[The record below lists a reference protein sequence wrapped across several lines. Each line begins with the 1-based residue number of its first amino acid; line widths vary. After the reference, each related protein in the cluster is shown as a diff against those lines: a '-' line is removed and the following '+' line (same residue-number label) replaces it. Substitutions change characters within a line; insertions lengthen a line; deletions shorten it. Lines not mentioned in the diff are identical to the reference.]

1 MSRWNIYHKD
11 GTKLT
16 DVNDDEV
23 VVHGLQYSDKWM
35 GDCFLTIDFK
45 NNAPINFKIGDY
57 IIYRGERFEL
67 NYEPGKDKKASLNTY
82 GEGFVY
88 ESVKF
93 NALQDELS
101 RSEFLDV
108 VLNDNELHYTAL
120 PKFSFYVQT
129 LDDLLD
135 RIQANLDEQIGKGVW
150 KVYSR
155 SKERSLQRGCSDAD
169 WKNVYGEGT
178 SNNVI
183 ESKSI
188 TVDGKT
194 CWEALALVNSEWDV
208 NFIVRGRNV
217 YVGTAGVLANN
228 IFKYGLGKGLSEL
241 IQNADSEQQIV
252 TRLRAYGSEKN
263 LPSHYYADLGVKY
276 FCNITE
282 VNTATSYLSVYI
294 DMEYIDNY
302 FTIPRVFVPNDG
314 TGKEQTYGYVL
325 KVTFDF
331 QTVITCVVTAL
342 SSGKAVM
349 LYSEVKNNMEDNG
362 DEPSKE
368 NLDRFIAQVNAGN
381 RKLYITGGLNTKA
394 VPSSMKEY
402 AQNLPNNMSIN
413 WLMLPGFP
421 HVSLNDYYNSLSKAD
436 KEYVNPTGKE
446 HIFSTNPHRPY
457 IDSVNIQQIG
467 LRSASQYFDNDDK
480 TNGIVEIYPTI
491 EEMVIGGVR
500 VDEIDEGVAP
510 DDNGRFEDGQ
520 TVNNVD
526 IYLNPSIDFDI
537 NDLKDSDF
545 SIAMKDGMCGGR
557 TFKVASSVKEN
568 GRWRLTIQRVKDDA
582 LELWFPYKDYPIRK
596 GDHFVL
602 TGITL
607 PDSYVNAAS
616 LKLLKYAIAYI
627 DKNDYTRYVYQPKVD
642 EVFMAR
648 QNDQATEDKTGTIK
662 SLHDT
667 LKAGDIMEFDDD
679 DLHIGGKVT
688 IDQLVIR
695 ENEGG
700 IPTYEVTLR
709 NDVEVGTMA
718 KIKQQISSLEA
729 GNGKVSSETSKQIT
743 DSAINEASKHFLSK
757 LKDDT
762 AQGVI
767 TFLKGIAFGAEELWR
782 ITKDGIATLFS
793 LSVKGNTQLGD
804 NGTSTTFGDYKTD
817 TSGAVV
823 RVDDKGVS
831 YMEADYITI
840 RRAADFR
847 EITIRELR
855 YIGGELA
862 ITPAAMQVSKVE
874 RLDASGSVIPQDDT
888 STEVAAYKCYFE
900 TEGTDGQ
907 KKLYQEFMPYDQ
919 ARCQQWGID
928 AGTSEHVRTKYYW
941 RLVTAVGTDYI
952 ILSNKTYDTST
963 ENSEPAVG
971 DNIVQLGYQ
980 GESRPNRQS
989 AIILS
994 ATSTD
999 APSQKYYQGIHDF
1012 TLTDCVVKDEGYDA
1026 AKGTFHTNTYGDSYV
1041 GDKEGNGYMK
1051 YDSNTKTMTIKG
1063 TVHFDS
1069 DSTKDGEEIA
1079 SKADLRDLN
1088 IKSGNLLR
1096 NTAFCGDYEDIEV
1109 SDDLEMTDDSE
1120 VYSDKLKYW
1129 TLSKAKVVDDA
1140 DTTSGKA
1147 VLLSDGSIT
1156 QQLTAPLLANSE
1168 YTLSFRGKG
1177 TTAYIEVCGVVLT
1190 QTMDTESR
1198 RYELHFSTPTGVASF
1213 LFKIKGTSCT
1223 ISEIMLSYGTLA
1235 PAWSPA
1241 YSDND
1246 KSLAEFKNLKFLTD
1260 AIAEG
1265 STTIDGGLVMSQQ
1278 FRVGNYRNKKMIK
1291 ETGGMSGYYNDDNSP
1306 FLWGGGSL
1314 VQAIYT
1320 IQKYKNDPT
1329 YQPTEEEISN
1339 MAKFVVT
1346 HGGRAILNDIIL
1358 RGIIYAEGGVMKSV
1372 KSPNGNFE
1380 IDEQGNLK
1388 ANEAV
1393 VENVKSTGGYF
1404 QNVSVSGN
1412 IYTPYTVIND
1422 SNKMKYGEY
1431 GLDWIALYFRLNL
1444 EASGFN
1450 VQVELKEEK
1459 RDVLI
1464 ELPEDEK
1471 YLGAEINILCTYGY
1485 LGVKNASYLS
1495 SYNINSDIQFEIK
1508 YPILFQGQTMNLKCI
1523 KVADQ
1528 IRWIVLQNTDLMYS
1542 RSVQPK
1548 LIALVQ
1554 TKYDA
1559 SKNVYE
1565 FFNYSR
1571 GYGFWYADSFARI
1584 LYVSTGVHVVKY
1596 DNIQPPD
1603 MVIEPNVVN
1612 GFINYTVDSDKKEI
1626 KFTVYDYNHKLSDN
1640 VKFGFKIYNI
1650 SRIGNYIPSADGQ
1663 SINN

>member
-1 MSRWNIYHKD
+1 MATEVKITNYWISSSALYIQLNAMGEPNYIQCSVASGASILCYMQDIKGLGYDAGHNYQRWPLVAYPSLFPDAKAKYVYIAIPRVSNGVNGTAMVVFPSERIDIYGKSIASPD
-11 GTKLT
+11 KQVGNENFYYVYLQGEISEVLTKN
-16 DVNDDEV
+16 V
-23 VVHGLQYSDKWM
+23 
-35 GDCFLTIDFK
+35 
-45 NNAPINFKIGDY
+45 
-57 IIYRGERFEL
+57 
-67 NYEPGKDKKASLNTY
+67 GKDENDQDIIVKYREWTHTVEYGSLATDEAIASG
-82 GEGFVY
+82 GEGQWWRY
-88 ESVKF
+88 ESVH
-93 NALQDELS
+93 D
-101 RSEFLDV
+101 
-108 VLNDNELHYTAL
+108 
-120 PKFSFYVQT
+120 
-129 LDDLLD
+129 
-135 RIQANLDEQIGKGVW
+135 
-150 KVYSR
+150 
-155 SKERSLQRGCSDAD
+155 
-169 WKNVYGEGT
+169 
-178 SNNVI
+178 
-183 ESKSI
+183 
-188 TVDGKT
+188 
-194 CWEALALVNSEWDV
+194 
-208 NFIVRGRNV
+208 
-217 YVGTAGVLANN
+217 
-228 IFKYGLGKGLSEL
+228 
-241 IQNADSEQQIV
+241 
-252 TRLRAYGSEKN
+252 
-263 LPSHYYADLGVKY
+263 
-276 FCNITE
+276 
-282 VNTATSYLSVYI
+282 
-294 DMEYIDNY
+294 
-302 FTIPRVFVPNDG
+302 
-314 TGKEQTYGYVL
+314 
-325 KVTFDF
+325 
-331 QTVITCVVTAL
+331 
-342 SSGKAVM
+342 
-349 LYSEVKNNMEDNG
+349 
-362 DEPSKE
+362 
-368 NLDRFIAQVNAGN
+368 
-381 RKLYITGGLNTKA
+381 
-394 VPSSMKEY
+394 
-402 AQNLPNNMSIN
+402 
-413 WLMLPGFP
+413 
-421 HVSLNDYYNSLSKAD
+421 
-436 KEYVNPTGKE
+436 
-446 HIFSTNPHRPY
+446 
-457 IDSVNIQQIG
+457 
-467 LRSASQYFDNDDK
+467 
-480 TNGIVEIYPTI
+480 
-491 EEMVIGGVR
+491 
-500 VDEIDEGVAP
+500 
-510 DDNGRFEDGQ
+510 
-520 TVNNVD
+520 
-526 IYLNPSIDFDI
+526 
-537 NDLKDSDF
+537 
-545 SIAMKDGMCGGR
+545 
-557 TFKVASSVKEN
+557 
-568 GRWRLTIQRVKDDA
+568 
-582 LELWFPYKDYPIRK
+582 
-596 GDHFVL
+596 
-602 TGITL
+602 
-607 PDSYVNAAS
+607 
-616 LKLLKYAIAYI
+616 
-627 DKNDYTRYVYQPKVD
+627 
-642 EVFMAR
+642 
-648 QNDQATEDKTGTIK
+648 TIK
-662 SLHDT
+662 FLKIISEAAFTT
-667 LKAGDIMEFDDD
+667 LKAATATIATLFLNGHKIVGVAAENTDDTSADKVVTPEF
-679 DLHIGGKVT
+679 LGQFGV
-688 IDQLVIR
+688 R
-695 ENEGG
+695 
-700 IPTYEVTLR
+700 
-709 NDVEVGTMA
+709 
-718 KIKQQISSLEA
+718 
-729 GNGKVSSETSKQIT
+729 
-743 DSAINEASKHFLSK
+743 HFLSK
-757 LKDDT
+757 ENDDT
-762 AQGVI
+762 ANGII
-767 TFLKGIAFGAEELWR
+767 TFLKGIVFGAEELWR

-874 RLDASGSVIPQDDT
+874 RLDASGSVIPQDDI

-928 AGTSEHVRTKYYW
+928 AVTSEHVRTKYYW

-1026 AKGTFHTNTYGDSYV
+1026 VKGTFHTHTYGDSYV

-1051 YDSNTKTMTIKG
+1051 YDSNTKTVTIKG

-1109 SDDLEMTDDSE
+1109 SDDLEMTGDSE

-1147 VLLSDGSIT
+1147 VLLFDGSIT
-1156 QQLTAPLLANSE
+1156 QQLTVYLFANSE

-1198 RYELHFSTPTGVASF
+1198 RYELNFSTPAEVASS

-1329 YQPTEEEISN
+1329 YQPTDEEISN

-1388 ANEAV
+1388 AHDAI
-1393 VENVKSTGGYF
+1393 VENVKSVGGYF

-1412 IYTPYTVIND
+1412 IYTPYTIIDD
-1422 SNKMKYGEY
+1422 SNKMKYGLI
-1431 GLDWIALYFRLNL
+1431 GLDWVEPYFVLDL

-1450 VQVELKEEK
+1450 VQIGLKEEK
-1459 RDVLI
+1459 RAVFI
-1464 ELPEDEK
+1464 QLPEDEK
-1471 YLGAEINILCTYGY
+1471 YLGAEVNVLCTYFAVGM
-1485 LGVKNASYLS
+1485 KNVSYVS
-1495 SYNINSDIQFEIK
+1495 NFNYTQDIQFEEK
-1508 YPILFQGQTMNLKCI
+1508 RPMVFQGQTMQLKCI
-1523 KVADQ
+1523 KIADKLK
-1528 IRWIVLQNTDLMYS
+1528 WIVLQNTDLMYQL
-1542 RSVQPK
+1542 SVQPK
-1548 LIALVQ
+1548 LIAMVQ
-1554 TKYDA
+1554 CRYRTDSQDYD
-1559 SKNVYE
+1559 Y
-1565 FFNYSR
+1565 FNPKH
-1571 GYGFWYADSFARI
+1571 GHG
-1584 LYVSTGVHVVKY
+1584 LYLPLDYQGLTHVSTGVHQLKY
-1596 DNIQPPD
+1596 SGDID
-1603 MVIEPNVVN
+1603 IVEPYVMN
-1612 GFINYTVDSDKKEI
+1612 GFITYSISTVDKTI
-1626 KFTVYDYNHKLSDN
+1626 NFTVYDYNHKLSDN
-1640 VKFGFKIYNI
+1640 LYFGFRIYYISKINTYTNI
-1650 SRIGNYIPSADGQ
+1650 DTESST
-1663 SINN
+1663 NN

>member
-1 MSRWNIYHKD
+1 MATEVKITNYWISSSALYIQLNAMGEPNYIQCSVASGASILCYMQDIKGLGYDAGHNYQRWPLVAYPSLFPDAKAKYVYIAIPRVSNGVNGTAMVVFPSERIDIYGKSIASPD
-11 GTKLT
+11 KQVGNENFYYVYLQGEISEVLTKN
-16 DVNDDEV
+16 V
-23 VVHGLQYSDKWM
+23 
-35 GDCFLTIDFK
+35 
-45 NNAPINFKIGDY
+45 
-57 IIYRGERFEL
+57 
-67 NYEPGKDKKASLNTY
+67 GKDENDQDIVVKYREWTHTVEYGSLATDEAIASG
-82 GEGFVY
+82 GEGQWWRY
-88 ESVKF
+88 ESVHDTIKF
-93 NALQDELS
+93 LKTISEAVFTKLKAATATIATLILNGHTISGVAAENTDDTS
-101 RSEFLDV
+101 ADKVVTPEFLGQ
-108 VLNDNELHYTAL
+108 
-120 PKFSFYVQT
+120 F
-129 LDDLLD
+129 
-135 RIQANLDEQIGKGVW
+135 
-150 KVYSR
+150 
-155 SKERSLQRGCSDAD
+155 
-169 WKNVYGEGT
+169 
-178 SNNVI
+178 
-183 ESKSI
+183 
-188 TVDGKT
+188 
-194 CWEALALVNSEWDV
+194 
-208 NFIVRGRNV
+208 
-217 YVGTAGVLANN
+217 
-228 IFKYGLGKGLSEL
+228 
-241 IQNADSEQQIV
+241 
-252 TRLRAYGSEKN
+252 
-263 LPSHYYADLGVKY
+263 
-276 FCNITE
+276 
-282 VNTATSYLSVYI
+282 
-294 DMEYIDNY
+294 
-302 FTIPRVFVPNDG
+302 
-314 TGKEQTYGYVL
+314 
-325 KVTFDF
+325 
-331 QTVITCVVTAL
+331 
-342 SSGKAVM
+342 
-349 LYSEVKNNMEDNG
+349 
-362 DEPSKE
+362 
-368 NLDRFIAQVNAGN
+368 
-381 RKLYITGGLNTKA
+381 
-394 VPSSMKEY
+394 
-402 AQNLPNNMSIN
+402 
-413 WLMLPGFP
+413 
-421 HVSLNDYYNSLSKAD
+421 
-436 KEYVNPTGKE
+436 
-446 HIFSTNPHRPY
+446 
-457 IDSVNIQQIG
+457 
-467 LRSASQYFDNDDK
+467 
-480 TNGIVEIYPTI
+480 
-491 EEMVIGGVR
+491 GVR
-500 VDEIDEGVAP
+500 
-510 DDNGRFEDGQ
+510 
-520 TVNNVD
+520 
-526 IYLNPSIDFDI
+526 
-537 NDLKDSDF
+537 
-545 SIAMKDGMCGGR
+545 
-557 TFKVASSVKEN
+557 
-568 GRWRLTIQRVKDDA
+568 
-582 LELWFPYKDYPIRK
+582 
-596 GDHFVL
+596 
-602 TGITL
+602 
-607 PDSYVNAAS
+607 
-616 LKLLKYAIAYI
+616 
-627 DKNDYTRYVYQPKVD
+627 
-642 EVFMAR
+642 
-648 QNDQATEDKTGTIK
+648 
-662 SLHDT
+662 
-667 LKAGDIMEFDDD
+667 
-679 DLHIGGKVT
+679 
-688 IDQLVIR
+688 
-695 ENEGG
+695 
-700 IPTYEVTLR
+700 
-709 NDVEVGTMA
+709 
-718 KIKQQISSLEA
+718 
-729 GNGKVSSETSKQIT
+729 
-743 DSAINEASKHFLSK
+743 HFLSK
-757 LKDDT
+757 ENDDT
-762 AQGVI
+762 ANGII
-767 TFLKGIAFGAEELWR
+767 TFLKGIVFGAKELWR
-782 ITKDGIATLFS
+782 ITEDGIATLFS
-793 LSVKGNTQLGD
+793 LSVKGNNQLGD
-804 NGTSTTFGDYKTD
+804 NGTSTTFGDYKAD

-862 ITPAAMQVSKVE
+862 ITPAAMQVCKVE

-888 STEVAAYKCYFE
+888 STEVEAYKCYFE

-1156 QQLTAPLLANSE
+1156 QQLTVSLFANSE

-1198 RYELHFSTPTGVASF
+1198 RYELHFSTPAEVASS

-1260 AIAEG
+1260 AISEG

-1278 FRVGNYRNKKMIK
+1278 FRVGHYRNKKMIK

-1388 ANEAV
+1388 AHDAI
-1393 VENVKSTGGYF
+1393 VENVKSVGGYF

-1412 IYTPYTVIND
+1412 IYTPYTIIDD
-1422 SNKMKYGEY
+1422 SNKMKYGLI
-1431 GLDWIALYFRLNL
+1431 GLDWVEPYFVLDL

-1450 VQVELKEEK
+1450 VQIGLKEEK
-1459 RDVLI
+1459 RAVFI
-1464 ELPEDEK
+1464 QLPEDEK
-1471 YLGAEINILCTYGY
+1471 YLGAEVNVLCTYFAVGM
-1485 LGVKNASYLS
+1485 KNVSYVS
-1495 SYNINSDIQFEIK
+1495 NFNYTQDIQFEEK
-1508 YPILFQGQTMNLKCI
+1508 LPMVFQGQTMQLKCI
-1523 KVADQ
+1523 KIADKLK
-1528 IRWIVLQNTDLMYS
+1528 WIVLQNTDLMYQL
-1542 RSVQPK
+1542 SVQPK
-1548 LIALVQ
+1548 LIAMVQ
-1554 TKYDA
+1554 CRYRTDSQDYDYFN
-1559 SKNVYE
+1559 SKH
-1565 FFNYSR
+1565 
-1571 GYGFWYADSFARI
+1571 GYG
-1584 LYVSTGVHVVKY
+1584 LYLPLDYQGLTHVSTGVHQLKY
-1596 DNIQPPD
+1596 SGDID
-1603 MVIEPNVVN
+1603 IVEPYVMN
-1612 GFINYTVDSDKKEI
+1612 GFITYSISTVDKTI
-1626 KFTVYDYNHKLSDN
+1626 NFTVYDYNHKLSDN
-1640 VKFGFKIYNI
+1640 LYFGFRIYYISKINTYTNI
-1650 SRIGNYIPSADGQ
+1650 DTESST
-1663 SINN
+1663 NN

>member
-1 MSRWNIYHKD
+1 MATEVKITNYWISSSALYIQLNAMGEPNYIQCSVASGASILCYMQNIEGLGYDAGHNYQRWPLVAYPSLFPDAKAKYVYIAIPRVSNGVNGTAMVVFPSERIDIYGKSIASPD
-11 GTKLT
+11 KQVGNENFYYVYLQGEISEVLTKN
-16 DVNDDEV
+16 V
-23 VVHGLQYSDKWM
+23 
-35 GDCFLTIDFK
+35 
-45 NNAPINFKIGDY
+45 
-57 IIYRGERFEL
+57 
-67 NYEPGKDKKASLNTY
+67 GKDENDQDIIVKYREWTHTVKYGSLATDEAIASG
-82 GEGFVY
+82 GEGQWWRY
-88 ESVKF
+88 ESVH
-93 NALQDELS
+93 D
-101 RSEFLDV
+101 
-108 VLNDNELHYTAL
+108 
-120 PKFSFYVQT
+120 
-129 LDDLLD
+129 
-135 RIQANLDEQIGKGVW
+135 
-150 KVYSR
+150 
-155 SKERSLQRGCSDAD
+155 
-169 WKNVYGEGT
+169 
-178 SNNVI
+178 
-183 ESKSI
+183 
-188 TVDGKT
+188 
-194 CWEALALVNSEWDV
+194 
-208 NFIVRGRNV
+208 
-217 YVGTAGVLANN
+217 
-228 IFKYGLGKGLSEL
+228 
-241 IQNADSEQQIV
+241 
-252 TRLRAYGSEKN
+252 
-263 LPSHYYADLGVKY
+263 
-276 FCNITE
+276 
-282 VNTATSYLSVYI
+282 
-294 DMEYIDNY
+294 
-302 FTIPRVFVPNDG
+302 
-314 TGKEQTYGYVL
+314 
-325 KVTFDF
+325 
-331 QTVITCVVTAL
+331 
-342 SSGKAVM
+342 
-349 LYSEVKNNMEDNG
+349 
-362 DEPSKE
+362 
-368 NLDRFIAQVNAGN
+368 
-381 RKLYITGGLNTKA
+381 
-394 VPSSMKEY
+394 
-402 AQNLPNNMSIN
+402 
-413 WLMLPGFP
+413 
-421 HVSLNDYYNSLSKAD
+421 
-436 KEYVNPTGKE
+436 
-446 HIFSTNPHRPY
+446 
-457 IDSVNIQQIG
+457 
-467 LRSASQYFDNDDK
+467 
-480 TNGIVEIYPTI
+480 
-491 EEMVIGGVR
+491 
-500 VDEIDEGVAP
+500 
-510 DDNGRFEDGQ
+510 
-520 TVNNVD
+520 
-526 IYLNPSIDFDI
+526 
-537 NDLKDSDF
+537 
-545 SIAMKDGMCGGR
+545 
-557 TFKVASSVKEN
+557 
-568 GRWRLTIQRVKDDA
+568 
-582 LELWFPYKDYPIRK
+582 
-596 GDHFVL
+596 
-602 TGITL
+602 
-607 PDSYVNAAS
+607 
-616 LKLLKYAIAYI
+616 
-627 DKNDYTRYVYQPKVD
+627 
-642 EVFMAR
+642 
-648 QNDQATEDKTGTIK
+648 TIK
-662 SLHDT
+662 FLKTISEAAFTT
-667 LKAGDIMEFDDD
+667 LKAATATIATLFLNGHKIVGVAAENTDDTSADKVVTPEF
-679 DLHIGGKVT
+679 LGQFGV
-688 IDQLVIR
+688 R
-695 ENEGG
+695 
-700 IPTYEVTLR
+700 
-709 NDVEVGTMA
+709 
-718 KIKQQISSLEA
+718 
-729 GNGKVSSETSKQIT
+729 
-743 DSAINEASKHFLSK
+743 HFLSK
-757 LKDDT
+757 ENDDT
-762 AQGVI
+762 ANGII
-767 TFLKGIAFGAEELWR
+767 TFLKGIVFGAEELWR

-874 RLDASGSVIPQDDT
+874 RLDASGSVIPQDDI

-928 AGTSEHVRTKYYW
+928 AVTSEHVRTKYYW

-1026 AKGTFHTNTYGDSYV
+1026 VKGTFHTHTYGDSYV

-1051 YDSNTKTMTIKG
+1051 YDSNTKTVTIKG

-1109 SDDLEMTDDSE
+1109 SDDLEMTGDSE

-1156 QQLTAPLLANSE
+1156 QQLTVSLFANSE

-1198 RYELHFSTPTGVASF
+1198 RYELNFSTPAEVASS

-1260 AIAEG
+1260 AISEG

-1278 FRVGNYRNKKMIK
+1278 FRVGHYRNKKMIK

-1388 ANEAV
+1388 AHDAI
-1393 VENVKSTGGYF
+1393 VENVKSVGGYF

-1412 IYTPYTVIND
+1412 IYTPYTIIDD
-1422 SNKMKYGEY
+1422 SNKMKYGLI
-1431 GLDWIALYFRLNL
+1431 GLDWVEPYFVLDL

-1450 VQVELKEEK
+1450 VQIGLKEEK
-1459 RDVLI
+1459 RAVFI
-1464 ELPEDEK
+1464 QLPEDEK
-1471 YLGAEINILCTYGY
+1471 YLGAEVNVLCTYFAVGM
-1485 LGVKNASYLS
+1485 KNVSYVS
-1495 SYNINSDIQFEIK
+1495 NFNYTQDIQFEEK
-1508 YPILFQGQTMNLKCI
+1508 LPMVFQGQTMQLKCI
-1523 KVADQ
+1523 KIADKLK
-1528 IRWIVLQNTDLMYS
+1528 WIVLQNTDLMYQL
-1542 RSVQPK
+1542 SVQPK
-1548 LIALVQ
+1548 LIAMVQ
-1554 TKYDA
+1554 CRYRTDSQDYD
-1559 SKNVYE
+1559 Y
-1565 FFNYSR
+1565 FNPKH
-1571 GYGFWYADSFARI
+1571 GYG
-1584 LYVSTGVHVVKY
+1584 LYLPLDYQGLTHVSTGVHQLKY
-1596 DNIQPPD
+1596 SGDID
-1603 MVIEPNVVN
+1603 IVEPYVMN
-1612 GFINYTVDSDKKEI
+1612 GFITYSISTVDKTI
-1626 KFTVYDYNHKLSDN
+1626 NFTVYDYNHKLSDN
-1640 VKFGFKIYNI
+1640 LYFGFRIYYISKINTYTNI
-1650 SRIGNYIPSADGQ
+1650 DTESST
-1663 SINN
+1663 NN

>member
-1 MSRWNIYHKD
+1 MATEVKITNYWISSSALYIQLNAMGEPNYIQCSVASGASILCYMQDIEGLGYDAGHNYQRWPLVAYPSLFPDAKAKYVYIAIPRVSNGVNGTAMVVFPSERIDIYGKSIASPD
-11 GTKLT
+11 KQVGNENFYYVYLQGEISEVLTKN
-16 DVNDDEV
+16 V
-23 VVHGLQYSDKWM
+23 
-35 GDCFLTIDFK
+35 
-45 NNAPINFKIGDY
+45 
-57 IIYRGERFEL
+57 
-67 NYEPGKDKKASLNTY
+67 GKDENDQDIIEVYREWTHNVEYGSLATDEAIASG
-82 GEGFVY
+82 GEGQWWRY
-88 ESVKF
+88 ESVH
-93 NALQDELS
+93 D
-101 RSEFLDV
+101 
-108 VLNDNELHYTAL
+108 
-120 PKFSFYVQT
+120 
-129 LDDLLD
+129 
-135 RIQANLDEQIGKGVW
+135 
-150 KVYSR
+150 
-155 SKERSLQRGCSDAD
+155 
-169 WKNVYGEGT
+169 
-178 SNNVI
+178 
-183 ESKSI
+183 
-188 TVDGKT
+188 
-194 CWEALALVNSEWDV
+194 
-208 NFIVRGRNV
+208 
-217 YVGTAGVLANN
+217 
-228 IFKYGLGKGLSEL
+228 
-241 IQNADSEQQIV
+241 
-252 TRLRAYGSEKN
+252 
-263 LPSHYYADLGVKY
+263 
-276 FCNITE
+276 
-282 VNTATSYLSVYI
+282 
-294 DMEYIDNY
+294 
-302 FTIPRVFVPNDG
+302 
-314 TGKEQTYGYVL
+314 
-325 KVTFDF
+325 
-331 QTVITCVVTAL
+331 
-342 SSGKAVM
+342 
-349 LYSEVKNNMEDNG
+349 
-362 DEPSKE
+362 
-368 NLDRFIAQVNAGN
+368 
-381 RKLYITGGLNTKA
+381 
-394 VPSSMKEY
+394 
-402 AQNLPNNMSIN
+402 
-413 WLMLPGFP
+413 
-421 HVSLNDYYNSLSKAD
+421 
-436 KEYVNPTGKE
+436 
-446 HIFSTNPHRPY
+446 
-457 IDSVNIQQIG
+457 
-467 LRSASQYFDNDDK
+467 
-480 TNGIVEIYPTI
+480 
-491 EEMVIGGVR
+491 
-500 VDEIDEGVAP
+500 
-510 DDNGRFEDGQ
+510 
-520 TVNNVD
+520 
-526 IYLNPSIDFDI
+526 
-537 NDLKDSDF
+537 
-545 SIAMKDGMCGGR
+545 
-557 TFKVASSVKEN
+557 
-568 GRWRLTIQRVKDDA
+568 
-582 LELWFPYKDYPIRK
+582 
-596 GDHFVL
+596 
-602 TGITL
+602 
-607 PDSYVNAAS
+607 
-616 LKLLKYAIAYI
+616 
-627 DKNDYTRYVYQPKVD
+627 
-642 EVFMAR
+642 
-648 QNDQATEDKTGTIK
+648 TIK
-662 SLHDT
+662 FLKIISVAAFTT
-667 LKAGDIMEFDDD
+667 LKAATATIATLILNGHTLSGVATENTDDTSANKVVTPEF
-679 DLHIGGKVT
+679 LGQFGV
-688 IDQLVIR
+688 R
-695 ENEGG
+695 
-700 IPTYEVTLR
+700 
-709 NDVEVGTMA
+709 
-718 KIKQQISSLEA
+718 
-729 GNGKVSSETSKQIT
+729 
-743 DSAINEASKHFLSK
+743 HFLSK
-757 LKDDT
+757 ENDDT
-762 AQGVI
+762 ANGII
-767 TFLKGIAFGAEELWR
+767 TFLKGIVFGAEELWR

-1026 AKGTFHTNTYGDSYV
+1026 ANGTFHTNTYGDSYV

-1051 YDSNTKTMTIKG
+1051 YDSNTKTVTIKG

-1156 QQLTAPLLANSE
+1156 QQLTASLFANSE

-1198 RYELHFSTPTGVASF
+1198 RYELHFSTPAEVASS

-1388 ANEAV
+1388 AHDAI
-1393 VENVKSTGGYF
+1393 VENVKSVGGYF

-1412 IYTPYTVIND
+1412 IYTPYTIIDD
-1422 SNKMKYGEY
+1422 SNKMKYGLI
-1431 GLDWIALYFRLNL
+1431 GLDWVEPYFVLDL

-1450 VQVELKEEK
+1450 VQIGLKEEK
-1459 RDVLI
+1459 RAVFI
-1464 ELPEDEK
+1464 QLPEDEK
-1471 YLGAEINILCTYGY
+1471 YLGAEVNVLCTYFAVGM
-1485 LGVKNASYLS
+1485 KNVSYVS
-1495 SYNINSDIQFEIK
+1495 NFNYTQDIQFEEK
-1508 YPILFQGQTMNLKCI
+1508 RPMVFQGQTMQLKCI
-1523 KVADQ
+1523 KIADKLK
-1528 IRWIVLQNTDLMYS
+1528 WIVLQNTDLMYQL
-1542 RSVQPK
+1542 SVQPK
-1548 LIALVQ
+1548 LIAMVQ
-1554 TKYDA
+1554 CRYRTDSQDYD
-1559 SKNVYE
+1559 Y
-1565 FFNYSR
+1565 FNPKH
-1571 GYGFWYADSFARI
+1571 GHG
-1584 LYVSTGVHVVKY
+1584 LYLPLDYQGLTHVSTGVHQLKY
-1596 DNIQPPD
+1596 SGDID
-1603 MVIEPNVVN
+1603 IVEPYVMN
-1612 GFINYTVDSDKKEI
+1612 GFITYSISTVDKTI
-1626 KFTVYDYNHKLSDN
+1626 NFTVYDYNHKLSDN
-1640 VKFGFKIYNI
+1640 LYFGFRIYYISKINTYTNI
-1650 SRIGNYIPSADGQ
+1650 DTESST
-1663 SINN
+1663 NN

>member
-1 MSRWNIYHKD
+1 MATEVKITNYWISSSALYIQLNAMGEPNYIQCSVASGASILCYMQDIEGLGYDAGHNYQRWPLVAYPSLFPDAKAKYVYVAIPRVSNGVNGTAMVVFPSERIDIYGKSIASPD
-11 GTKLT
+11 KQVGNEDYYYVFLQGEISEVLTKN
-16 DVNDDEV
+16 V
-23 VVHGLQYSDKWM
+23 
-35 GDCFLTIDFK
+35 
-45 NNAPINFKIGDY
+45 
-57 IIYRGERFEL
+57 
-67 NYEPGKDKKASLNTY
+67 GKDENDQDIIEKYREWTHTVEYGSLATDEAIASG
-82 GEGFVY
+82 GEGQWWRY
-88 ESVKF
+88 ESVH
-93 NALQDELS
+93 D
-101 RSEFLDV
+101 
-108 VLNDNELHYTAL
+108 
-120 PKFSFYVQT
+120 
-129 LDDLLD
+129 
-135 RIQANLDEQIGKGVW
+135 
-150 KVYSR
+150 
-155 SKERSLQRGCSDAD
+155 
-169 WKNVYGEGT
+169 
-178 SNNVI
+178 
-183 ESKSI
+183 
-188 TVDGKT
+188 
-194 CWEALALVNSEWDV
+194 
-208 NFIVRGRNV
+208 
-217 YVGTAGVLANN
+217 
-228 IFKYGLGKGLSEL
+228 
-241 IQNADSEQQIV
+241 
-252 TRLRAYGSEKN
+252 
-263 LPSHYYADLGVKY
+263 
-276 FCNITE
+276 
-282 VNTATSYLSVYI
+282 
-294 DMEYIDNY
+294 
-302 FTIPRVFVPNDG
+302 
-314 TGKEQTYGYVL
+314 
-325 KVTFDF
+325 
-331 QTVITCVVTAL
+331 
-342 SSGKAVM
+342 
-349 LYSEVKNNMEDNG
+349 
-362 DEPSKE
+362 
-368 NLDRFIAQVNAGN
+368 
-381 RKLYITGGLNTKA
+381 
-394 VPSSMKEY
+394 
-402 AQNLPNNMSIN
+402 
-413 WLMLPGFP
+413 
-421 HVSLNDYYNSLSKAD
+421 
-436 KEYVNPTGKE
+436 
-446 HIFSTNPHRPY
+446 
-457 IDSVNIQQIG
+457 
-467 LRSASQYFDNDDK
+467 
-480 TNGIVEIYPTI
+480 
-491 EEMVIGGVR
+491 
-500 VDEIDEGVAP
+500 
-510 DDNGRFEDGQ
+510 
-520 TVNNVD
+520 
-526 IYLNPSIDFDI
+526 
-537 NDLKDSDF
+537 
-545 SIAMKDGMCGGR
+545 
-557 TFKVASSVKEN
+557 
-568 GRWRLTIQRVKDDA
+568 
-582 LELWFPYKDYPIRK
+582 
-596 GDHFVL
+596 
-602 TGITL
+602 
-607 PDSYVNAAS
+607 
-616 LKLLKYAIAYI
+616 
-627 DKNDYTRYVYQPKVD
+627 
-642 EVFMAR
+642 
-648 QNDQATEDKTGTIK
+648 TIK
-662 SLHDT
+662 FLKTISVAAFTT
-667 LKAGDIMEFDDD
+667 LKAATATIATLFLNGHKIVGVAAENTDDTSAEKVVTPEF
-679 DLHIGGKVT
+679 LGQFGV
-688 IDQLVIR
+688 R
-695 ENEGG
+695 
-700 IPTYEVTLR
+700 
-709 NDVEVGTMA
+709 
-718 KIKQQISSLEA
+718 
-729 GNGKVSSETSKQIT
+729 
-743 DSAINEASKHFLSK
+743 HFLSK
-757 LKDDT
+757 ENDDT
-762 AQGVI
+762 ANGII
-767 TFLKGIAFGAEELWR
+767 TFLKGIVFGAEELWR

-804 NGTSTTFGDYKTD
+804 NGTSTSFGDYKTD

-980 GESRPNRQS
+980 GENRPNRQS

-1026 AKGTFHTNTYGDSYV
+1026 AKGTFHTHTYGDSYV

-1177 TTAYIEVCGVVLT
+1177 TTAYIEVCGVALT
-1190 QTMDTESR
+1190 QMMDTDSQ
-1198 RYELHFSTPTGVASF
+1198 RYELHFSTPAEVASS

-1388 ANEAV
+1388 AKEAV

-1404 QNVSVSGN
+1404 KNVSVSGN

-1471 YLGAEINILCTYGY
+1471 YLGAEVNILCTYGY

-1528 IRWIVLQNTDLMYS
+1528 IRWIVLQNTDLMYDH
-1542 RSVQPK
+1542 SVQPK

-1571 GYGFWYADSFARI
+1571 GYGFWYSDSFARI

-1650 SRIGNYIPSADGQ
+1650 SRIGNYIPSADENT
-1663 SINN
+1663 NN

>member
-1 MSRWNIYHKD
+1 MATEVKITNYWISSSALYIQLNAMGEPNYIQCSVASGASILCYMQNIEGLGYDAGHNYQRWPLVAYPSLFPDAKAKYVYIAIPRVSNGVNGTAMVVFPSERIDIYGKSIASPD
-11 GTKLT
+11 KQVGNEDYYYVFLQGEISEVLTKN
-16 DVNDDEV
+16 V
-23 VVHGLQYSDKWM
+23 
-35 GDCFLTIDFK
+35 
-45 NNAPINFKIGDY
+45 
-57 IIYRGERFEL
+57 
-67 NYEPGKDKKASLNTY
+67 GKDENNQDIIEVYREWTHNVEYGSLATDEAIASG
-82 GEGFVY
+82 GEGQWWRY
-88 ESVKF
+88 ESVH
-93 NALQDELS
+93 D
-101 RSEFLDV
+101 
-108 VLNDNELHYTAL
+108 
-120 PKFSFYVQT
+120 
-129 LDDLLD
+129 
-135 RIQANLDEQIGKGVW
+135 
-150 KVYSR
+150 
-155 SKERSLQRGCSDAD
+155 
-169 WKNVYGEGT
+169 
-178 SNNVI
+178 
-183 ESKSI
+183 
-188 TVDGKT
+188 
-194 CWEALALVNSEWDV
+194 
-208 NFIVRGRNV
+208 
-217 YVGTAGVLANN
+217 
-228 IFKYGLGKGLSEL
+228 
-241 IQNADSEQQIV
+241 
-252 TRLRAYGSEKN
+252 
-263 LPSHYYADLGVKY
+263 
-276 FCNITE
+276 
-282 VNTATSYLSVYI
+282 
-294 DMEYIDNY
+294 
-302 FTIPRVFVPNDG
+302 
-314 TGKEQTYGYVL
+314 
-325 KVTFDF
+325 
-331 QTVITCVVTAL
+331 
-342 SSGKAVM
+342 
-349 LYSEVKNNMEDNG
+349 
-362 DEPSKE
+362 
-368 NLDRFIAQVNAGN
+368 
-381 RKLYITGGLNTKA
+381 
-394 VPSSMKEY
+394 
-402 AQNLPNNMSIN
+402 
-413 WLMLPGFP
+413 
-421 HVSLNDYYNSLSKAD
+421 
-436 KEYVNPTGKE
+436 
-446 HIFSTNPHRPY
+446 
-457 IDSVNIQQIG
+457 
-467 LRSASQYFDNDDK
+467 
-480 TNGIVEIYPTI
+480 
-491 EEMVIGGVR
+491 
-500 VDEIDEGVAP
+500 
-510 DDNGRFEDGQ
+510 
-520 TVNNVD
+520 
-526 IYLNPSIDFDI
+526 
-537 NDLKDSDF
+537 
-545 SIAMKDGMCGGR
+545 
-557 TFKVASSVKEN
+557 
-568 GRWRLTIQRVKDDA
+568 
-582 LELWFPYKDYPIRK
+582 
-596 GDHFVL
+596 
-602 TGITL
+602 
-607 PDSYVNAAS
+607 
-616 LKLLKYAIAYI
+616 
-627 DKNDYTRYVYQPKVD
+627 
-642 EVFMAR
+642 
-648 QNDQATEDKTGTIK
+648 TIK
-662 SLHDT
+662 FLKTISEAAFTT
-667 LKAGDIMEFDDD
+667 LKAATATIATLSLNEHKIVGVAAENTDDTSADKVVTPEF
-679 DLHIGGKVT
+679 LGQFGV
-688 IDQLVIR
+688 R
-695 ENEGG
+695 
-700 IPTYEVTLR
+700 
-709 NDVEVGTMA
+709 
-718 KIKQQISSLEA
+718 
-729 GNGKVSSETSKQIT
+729 
-743 DSAINEASKHFLSK
+743 HFLSK
-757 LKDDT
+757 ENDDT
-762 AQGVI
+762 ANGII
-767 TFLKGIAFGAEELWR
+767 TFLKGIVFGAKELWR
-782 ITKDGIATLFS
+782 ITEDGIATLFS

-888 STEVAAYKCYFE
+888 SIEVAAYKCYFE

-1051 YDSNTKTMTIKG
+1051 YDSNTKTVTIKG

-1109 SDDLEMTDDSE
+1109 SDDLEMTGDSE

-1156 QQLTAPLLANSE
+1156 QQLTVSLFANSE

-1198 RYELHFSTPTGVASF
+1198 RYELHFSTPAEVASS

-1278 FRVGNYRNKKMIK
+1278 FRVGHYRNKKMIK

-1388 ANEAV
+1388 AHDAI
-1393 VENVKSTGGYF
+1393 VENVKSVGGYF

-1412 IYTPYTVIND
+1412 IYTPYTIIDD
-1422 SNKMKYGEY
+1422 SNKMKYGLI
-1431 GLDWIALYFRLNL
+1431 GLDWVEPYFVLDL

-1450 VQVELKEEK
+1450 VQIGLKEEK
-1459 RDVLI
+1459 RAVFI
-1464 ELPEDEK
+1464 QLPEDEK
-1471 YLGAEINILCTYGY
+1471 YLGAEVNVLCTYFAVGM
-1485 LGVKNASYLS
+1485 KNVSYVS
-1495 SYNINSDIQFEIK
+1495 NFNYTQDIQFEEK
-1508 YPILFQGQTMNLKCI
+1508 LPMVFQGQTMQLKCI
-1523 KVADQ
+1523 KIADKLK
-1528 IRWIVLQNTDLMYS
+1528 WIVLQNTDLMYQL
-1542 RSVQPK
+1542 SVQPK
-1548 LIALVQ
+1548 LIAMVQ
-1554 TKYDA
+1554 CRYRTDSQDYD
-1559 SKNVYE
+1559 Y
-1565 FFNYSR
+1565 FNPKH
-1571 GYGFWYADSFARI
+1571 GYG
-1584 LYVSTGVHVVKY
+1584 LYLPLDYQGLTHVSTGVHQLKY
-1596 DNIQPPD
+1596 SGDID
-1603 MVIEPNVVN
+1603 IVEPYVMN
-1612 GFINYTVDSDKKEI
+1612 GFITYSISTVDKTI
-1626 KFTVYDYNHKLSDN
+1626 NFTVYDYNHKLSDN
-1640 VKFGFKIYNI
+1640 LYFGFRIYYISKINTYTNI
-1650 SRIGNYIPSADGQ
+1650 DTESST
-1663 SINN
+1663 NN

>member
-1 MSRWNIYHKD
+1 MATEVKITNYWISSSALYIKLNAMGEPNYIQCSVASGASILCYMQDIEGLGYDAGHNYQRWPLVAYPSLFPDAKAKYVYIAIPRVSKGSNGTAMVVFPSERIDIYGKSIASPD
-11 GTKLT
+11 KQVGNEGYYYVYLQGEISGVLTKN
-16 DVNDDEV
+16 V
-23 VVHGLQYSDKWM
+23 
-35 GDCFLTIDFK
+35 
-45 NNAPINFKIGDY
+45 
-57 IIYRGERFEL
+57 
-67 NYEPGKDKKASLNTY
+67 GKDENDQDIIEKYREWTHTVEYGSLATDEAIASG
-82 GEGFVY
+82 GEGQWWRY
-88 ESVKF
+88 ESVHDTIKF
-93 NALQDELS
+93 LKTISEAVFTKLKAATATIATLILNGHTISGVAAENTDDTS
-101 RSEFLDV
+101 ADKVVTPEFLGQ
-108 VLNDNELHYTAL
+108 
-120 PKFSFYVQT
+120 F
-129 LDDLLD
+129 
-135 RIQANLDEQIGKGVW
+135 
-150 KVYSR
+150 
-155 SKERSLQRGCSDAD
+155 
-169 WKNVYGEGT
+169 
-178 SNNVI
+178 
-183 ESKSI
+183 
-188 TVDGKT
+188 
-194 CWEALALVNSEWDV
+194 
-208 NFIVRGRNV
+208 
-217 YVGTAGVLANN
+217 
-228 IFKYGLGKGLSEL
+228 
-241 IQNADSEQQIV
+241 
-252 TRLRAYGSEKN
+252 
-263 LPSHYYADLGVKY
+263 
-276 FCNITE
+276 
-282 VNTATSYLSVYI
+282 
-294 DMEYIDNY
+294 
-302 FTIPRVFVPNDG
+302 
-314 TGKEQTYGYVL
+314 
-325 KVTFDF
+325 
-331 QTVITCVVTAL
+331 
-342 SSGKAVM
+342 
-349 LYSEVKNNMEDNG
+349 
-362 DEPSKE
+362 
-368 NLDRFIAQVNAGN
+368 
-381 RKLYITGGLNTKA
+381 
-394 VPSSMKEY
+394 
-402 AQNLPNNMSIN
+402 
-413 WLMLPGFP
+413 
-421 HVSLNDYYNSLSKAD
+421 
-436 KEYVNPTGKE
+436 
-446 HIFSTNPHRPY
+446 
-457 IDSVNIQQIG
+457 
-467 LRSASQYFDNDDK
+467 
-480 TNGIVEIYPTI
+480 
-491 EEMVIGGVR
+491 GVR
-500 VDEIDEGVAP
+500 
-510 DDNGRFEDGQ
+510 
-520 TVNNVD
+520 
-526 IYLNPSIDFDI
+526 
-537 NDLKDSDF
+537 
-545 SIAMKDGMCGGR
+545 
-557 TFKVASSVKEN
+557 
-568 GRWRLTIQRVKDDA
+568 
-582 LELWFPYKDYPIRK
+582 
-596 GDHFVL
+596 
-602 TGITL
+602 
-607 PDSYVNAAS
+607 
-616 LKLLKYAIAYI
+616 
-627 DKNDYTRYVYQPKVD
+627 
-642 EVFMAR
+642 
-648 QNDQATEDKTGTIK
+648 
-662 SLHDT
+662 
-667 LKAGDIMEFDDD
+667 
-679 DLHIGGKVT
+679 
-688 IDQLVIR
+688 
-695 ENEGG
+695 
-700 IPTYEVTLR
+700 
-709 NDVEVGTMA
+709 
-718 KIKQQISSLEA
+718 
-729 GNGKVSSETSKQIT
+729 
-743 DSAINEASKHFLSK
+743 HFLSK
-757 LKDDT
+757 ENDDT
-762 AQGVI
+762 ANGII
-767 TFLKGIAFGAEELWR
+767 TFLKGIVFGAEELWR

-888 STEVAAYKCYFE
+888 STEVEAYKCYFE

-928 AGTSEHVRTKYYW
+928 AGTSEHVRIKYYW

-1026 AKGTFHTNTYGDSYV
+1026 ANGTFHTNTYGDSYV

-1051 YDSNTKTMTIKG
+1051 YDSNTKTVTIKG

-1109 SDDLEMTDDSE
+1109 SDDLEMTGDSE

-1156 QQLTAPLLANSE
+1156 QQLTVSLFANSE

-1198 RYELHFSTPTGVASF
+1198 RYELHFSTPAEVASS

-1278 FRVGNYRNKKMIK
+1278 FRVGHYRNKKMIK

-1388 ANEAV
+1388 AHDAI
-1393 VENVKSTGGYF
+1393 VENVKSVGGYF

-1412 IYTPYTVIND
+1412 IYTPYTIIDD
-1422 SNKMKYGEY
+1422 SNKMKYGLI
-1431 GLDWIALYFRLNL
+1431 GLDWVKPYFVLDL

-1450 VQVELKEEK
+1450 VQIGLKEET
-1459 RDVLI
+1459 RAVFI
-1464 ELPEDEK
+1464 QLPEDEK
-1471 YLGAEINILCTYGY
+1471 YLGAEVNVLCTYFAVGM
-1485 LGVKNASYLS
+1485 KNVSYVS
-1495 SYNINSDIQFEIK
+1495 NFNYTQDIQFEEK
-1508 YPILFQGQTMNLKCI
+1508 LPMVFQGQTMQLKCI
-1523 KVADQ
+1523 KIADKLK
-1528 IRWIVLQNTDLMYS
+1528 WIVLQNTDLMYQL
-1542 RSVQPK
+1542 SVQPK
-1548 LIALVQ
+1548 LIAMVQ
-1554 TKYDA
+1554 CRYRTDYQDYD
-1559 SKNVYE
+1559 YFDPE
-1565 FFNYSR
+1565 HGHGLYLPL
-1571 GYGFWYADSFARI
+1571 GYQG
-1584 LYVSTGVHVVKY
+1584 LTHVSTGVHQLKY
-1596 DNIQPPD
+1596 SGDID
-1603 MVIEPNVVN
+1603 IVEPYVMN
-1612 GFINYTVDSDKKEI
+1612 GFITHSVSTVDKTI
-1626 KFTVYDYNHKLSDN
+1626 NFRVYDYKHKLSDN
-1640 VKFGFKIYNI
+1640 LYFGFRIYYISKINTFTNI
-1650 SRIGNYIPSADGQ
+1650 DTESST
-1663 SINN
+1663 NN